1 MMKTVDQTTVAEFFL
16 GGKPLA
22 ISIKTCIIKY
32 KQIQKRINK
41 KRNAVIK
48 ENTSCSW
55 RKDNRI
61 S

>member
-1 MMKTVDQTTVAEFFL
+1 MMKTVDQTTVAEFL

-48 ENTSCSW
+48 ANTSC
-55 RKDNRI
+55 
-61 S
+61 

>member
-1 MMKTVDQTTVAEFFL
+1 MMKTVDQTTVAEFL
-16 GGKPLA
+16 SIKPLA